1 MACHEIAGLR
11 LGLMNVLGVN
21 DEREKQHELAEL
33 GKAATA
39 PGPIAPLIKAQTLAD
54 LKRLYAESLIHLAEK
69 VSKTSEHDPKLGYYR
84 ALMVTTKKIELE
96 LNRLIN
102 DMNQFYKELDEVHDY
117 LHEVFPR

>member
-11 LGLMNVLGVN
+11 LGLMNVLGIK
-21 DEREKQHELAEL
+21 DENEKKHELAEL

-39 PGPIAPLIKAQTLAD
+39 PGPIAPMIKAQTLGE
-54 LKRLYAESLIHLAEK
+54 LKQLYTQSLIHLAEK
-69 VSKTSEHDPKLGYYR
+69 VSKTKENDPKIGYYR
-84 ALMVTTKKIELE
+84 ALMVMTKQVELD

-117 LHEVFPR
+117 MHEVFPR

>member
-11 LGLMNVLGVN
+11 LGLMNVLGIK
-21 DEREKQHELAEL
+21 DENEKKHELAEL

-39 PGPIAPLIKAQTLAD
+39 PGPIAPMIKAQTLGE
-54 LKRLYAESLIHLAEK
+54 LKQLYTQSLIHLAEK
-69 VSKTSEHDPKLGYYR
+69 VSKTKENDPKLGYYR
-84 ALMVTTKKIELE
+84 ALMVMTKQVELD

-117 LHEVFPR
+117 MHEVFPR